1 MGLTLCAQGCYV
13 LAPGA
18 PVKQHLLTA
27 LLVVFSTCCGCQTPA
42 PTTQVAPEVTGQ
54 GFVKQWQADLN
65 TGTDRITQLHL
76 RQNVLIVYTRGNN
89 SFWLGASG
97 GQLTAINQVSAPE
110 NTLQPPVPVE
120 KGFII
125 PTTISVEFFDKN
137 GKRLDSR
144 PSPRALESPAAGA
157 GDSFFIGV
165 SYPGA
170 GRLAKVKIAD
180 RISLDWELYTSA
192 GVAGAPAVVSDSV
205 FCGGLDGKVWAVD
218 MAKRPIWQLPGF
230 YFKTDGPITADLSAD
245 DYGVYVASQ
254 DSKLYCLD
262 RGSGK
267 IKWTYYAGLPL
278 VDQPVIVGN
287 LILQRIP
294 NRGMVAINKTEG
306 KYIRDAVWTQPYAE
320 QVVAADEK
328 YIYVR
333 SGGSTILAL
342 DRTTGKSMFQSER
355 SDLVVFATNPETPM
369 IYAATSSG
377 TVLGVK
383 PVHKPGSV
391 GEVVLESIRR
401 YDALA
406 SAK

>member
-1 MGLTLCAQGCYV
+1 
-13 LAPGA
+13 
-18 PVKQHLLTA
+18 VKQHLLTA
-27 LLVVFSTCCGCQTPA
+27 LLASFLFCGCQTPA
-42 PTTQVAPEVTGQ
+42 QQSSAPQISGQ

-65 TGTDRITQLHL
+65 TGSDRITQLHL

-97 GQLTAINQVSAPE
+97 GQLQAINLVSSPE
-110 NTLQPPVPVE
+110 NTLQPPVAVTQ
-120 KGFII
+120 GFVI

-137 GKRLDSR
+137 GRRVDSR

-170 GRLAKVKIAD
+170 GRLAKVKIGQ
-180 RISLDWELYTSA
+180 RISLDWEMYTSA
-192 GVAGAPAVVSDSV
+192 GVHAAPAVVSDAV
-205 FCGGLDGKVWAVD
+205 FAGGLDGRVWAVD
-218 MAKRPIWQLPGF
+218 FLRRPVWTLPDF
-230 YFKTDGPITADLSAD
+230 SFKTDGPITADLSAD

-262 RGSGK
+262 RGTGK
-267 IKWTYYAGLPL
+267 IKWTYYAGTPL
-278 VDQPVIVGN
+278 LDQPIIVGN

-306 KYIRDAVWTQPYAE
+306 KYIREAIWTQPYAE

-328 YIYVR
+328 HIYVR

-342 DRTTGKSMFQSER
+342 DKSNGKSMFQSER
-355 SDLVVFATNPETPM
+355 SDLVVFATNPDTPM
-369 IYAATSSG
+369 IYAATASG

-391 GEVVLESIRR
+391 GEVVLETVPLNDQI
-401 YDALA
+401 ALGN
-406 SAK
+406 